1 MVPPHTVQLI
11 LMGPPGAGKSTVA
24 HALAEH
30 IAVNIISTGVLLRA
44 EIATGSALG
53 REIAA
58 AIDHG
63 NYVSDALMNQVL
75 EQHLA
80 QLPTDKGLIL
90 DGYPRTLSQAQYLP
104 TLLAACGR
112 TLTRVIELD
121 VPDAELIRRLSGRRM
136 CVSAQGTFPVH
147 VDDPASLAECVAQGG
162 TLHIRPDDE
171 PEVVRHRIE
180 VYYAATEPLIAY
192 YRQQGMLLQIDGNA
206 PASVIAQRVLEHLS

>member
-1 MVPPHTVQLI
+1 MVPSHTVQLI

-44 EIATGSALG
+44 EIATGSTLG

-63 NYVSDALMNQVL
+63 NYVSDALINQVL
-75 EQHLA
+75 IQHLA
-80 QLPTDKGLIL
+80 QLPADKGLIL

-104 TLLAACGR
+104 ELLAACGR

-136 CVSAQGTFPVH
+136 CVSALGTFPVH
-147 VDDPASLAECVAQGG
+147 IDDGAALAECTAQGG

-171 PEVVRHRIE
+171 PDVVRHRID

-192 YRQQGMLLQIDGNA
+192 YHQQGMVLSVDGNA
-206 PASVIAQRVLEHLS
+206 PAHVIARRVLEQLK

>member
-1 MVPPHTVQLI
+1 MVPSQTVQLI

-44 EIATGSALG
+44 EIATGSMLG
-53 REIAA
+53 HDIAA

-63 NYVSDALMNQVL
+63 NYVSDALINQVL

-80 QLPTDKGLIL
+80 QLPADKGLIL

-104 TLLAACGR
+104 ALLATCGR

-121 VPDAELIRRLSGRRM
+121 VPDVELIRRLSGRRM
-136 CVSAQGTFPVH
+136 CISVHGTFPVH
-147 VDDPASLAECVAQGG
+147 IDDPASLAECTAHGG
-162 TLHIRPDDE
+162 MLQTRPDDE
-171 PEVVRHRIE
+171 AEVVRHRIT
-180 VYYAATEPLIAY
+180 VYHAATEPLVAY
-192 YRQQGMLLQIDGNA
+192 YRQQGVLLQIDGNA
-206 PASVIAQRVLEHLS
+206 PASIIAQHVLEHLS

>member
-1 MVPPHTVQLI
+1 MVLSHTVQLI

-30 IAVNIISTGVLLRA
+30 IPVSIISTGVLLRA
-44 EIATGSALG
+44 EIATGSSLG

-80 QLPTDKGLIL
+80 QLPADKGLIL

-104 TLLAACGR
+104 TLLATCGR

-136 CVSAQGTFPVH
+136 CVSAHGTFPVH
-147 VDDPASLAECVAQGG
+147 IDNPASLAECAAQGG

-171 PEVVRHRIE
+171 ADVVRHRIG
-180 VYYAATEPLIAY
+180 VYHGATEPLIAY
-192 YRQQGMLLQIDGNA
+192 YRQQGRLLEINGNA
-206 PASVIAQRVLEHLS
+206 PAHIIAQHVLEHLL

>member
-1 MVPPHTVQLI
+1 MVLSHTVQLI

-30 IAVNIISTGVLLRA
+30 IAVSIISTGVLLRA
-44 EIATGSALG
+44 EIATGSSLG

-63 NYVSDALMNQVL
+63 NYVSDALINQVL

-80 QLPTDKGLIL
+80 QIPADKGLIL

-104 TLLAACGR
+104 ALLATCGR
-112 TLTRVIELD
+112 TLTRVVELN

-136 CVSAQGTFPVH
+136 CVSPQGTFPVH
-147 VDDPASLAECVAQGG
+147 IDDPASLAECAAHGG
-162 TLHIRPDDE
+162 SLQLRPDDE
-171 PEVVRHRIE
+171 AEVVRHRIG
-180 VYYAATEPLIAY
+180 VYHAATEPLIAF
-192 YRQQGMLLQIDGNA
+192 YRQQGLLLEIDGNA
-206 PASVIAQRVLEHLS
+206 PAHVIAQHVLERIS